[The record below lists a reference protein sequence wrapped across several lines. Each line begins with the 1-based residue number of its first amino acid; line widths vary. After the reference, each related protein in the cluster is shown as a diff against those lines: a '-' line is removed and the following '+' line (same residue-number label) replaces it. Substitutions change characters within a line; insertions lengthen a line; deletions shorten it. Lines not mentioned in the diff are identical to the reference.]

1 MAKERAKGETLRRL
15 GKRKIN
21 NPVKVIGGRRA
32 RKSASCSFSRRPSQK
47 KTKKKTQQQYK
58 NKATVLT
65 YLIYIT
71 LHQQPRNPTLAWNV
85 ITTIFTCSR
94 KDLCTHCATPV
105 KIPKIATEI

>member
-47 KTKKKTQQQYK
+47 KKQKKKNNNNLKKKYK
-58 NKATVLT
+58 IK
-65 YLIYIT
+65 
-71 LHQQPRNPTLAWNV
+71 
-85 ITTIFTCSR
+85 
-94 KDLCTHCATPV
+94 
-105 KIPKIATEI
+105 